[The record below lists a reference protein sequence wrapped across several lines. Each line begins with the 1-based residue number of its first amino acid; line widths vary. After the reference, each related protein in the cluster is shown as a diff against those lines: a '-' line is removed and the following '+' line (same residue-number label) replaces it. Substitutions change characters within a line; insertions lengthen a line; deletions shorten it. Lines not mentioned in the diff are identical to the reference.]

1 MHIHPLKTCAV
12 AFVAALLCG
21 SSAWAAGDSAPVH
34 ATKWRV
40 DCSGGHATEDGQVQF
55 RVTPDGGEAIL
66 ITVKIY
72 RGRGEHTVAQDLLK
86 AFKDQLPRKRFGSE
100 IVASQQVLIKPRAG
114 EPEFTIEIVE
124 AAVPGMRFH
133 VRKG

>member
-1 MHIHPLKTCAV
+1 MHIHPLKTCAL
-12 AFVAALLCG
+12 AFAAALLCSG
-21 SSAWAAGDSAPVH
+21 SAQAADEAAPAH

-55 RVTPDGGEAIL
+55 RVTPQDGTAIVV
-66 ITVKIY
+66 TVKIF
-72 RGRGEHTVAQDLLK
+72 RGRGEHFVAQDLLK

-100 IVASQQVLIKPRAG
+100 IVASQQVLVKPRAG
-114 EPEFTIEIVE
+114 EPEFTVEIVE

-133 VRKG
+133 VTKG